1 MCGMDEYIFPNATQ
15 ELLTAIQYS
24 SNIEYDIDKFL
35 QKFGVKCAAAFMTS
49 LTHASALFTDE
60 ELLERMKEEQQ
71 S

>member
-1 MCGMDEYIFPNATQ
+1 MSECVFPNAVQ

-24 SNIEYDIDKFL
+24 SNIEYDIDRFL
-35 QKFGVKCAAAFMTS
+35 QKFGVRCAGAFMTS

-60 ELLERMKEEQQ
+60 ELLERMKEQQQ